1 MTLKD
6 DVRDIVTL
14 TNIFTESEEVNGFSD
29 LFEYEKYESEKYDT
43 LKKVVSL
50 SNNYLALLKLAVIN
64 DCTLKEIDELLKDE
78 KYSEAIEKLSDL
90 RELTE
95 GLISI
100 STVEDSERDDEK
112 SLAMKKLTYKIAGVD
127 Y

>member
-1 MTLKD
+1 MTIKD
-6 DVRDIVTL
+6 SVHDIVTL
-14 TNIFTESEEVNGFSD
+14 TNIFSDSEEINGFSD
-29 LFEYEKYESEKYDT
+29 LFEYEKYESEEYDT

-50 SNNYLALLKLAVIN
+50 SNNYLGLLKLAVIN
-64 DCTLKEIDELLKDE
+64 DCTLKEIDELFKDE

-95 GLISI
+95 GVIDI

>member
-1 MTLKD
+1 M
-6 DVRDIVTL
+6 
-14 TNIFTESEEVNGFSD
+14 
-29 LFEYEKYESEKYDT
+29 
-43 LKKVVSL
+43 
-50 SNNYLALLKLAVIN
+50 IN

-95 GLISI
+95 GVIDI

>member
-1 MTLKD
+1 MTIKD
-6 DVRDIVTL
+6 SVHDIVTL
-14 TNIFTESEEVNGFSD
+14 TNLFSESEEVNGFSD

-50 SNNYLALLKLAVIN
+50 SNNYLGLLKLAVIN

-95 GLISI
+95 GVIDI
-100 STVEDSERDDEK
+100 STVEDNERDDEK
-112 SLAMKKLTYKIAGVD
+112 SLAMKKLAYKIAGVD

>member
-6 DVRDIVTL
+6 NVRDIVTL
-14 TNIFTESEEVNGFSD
+14 TNLFSESEEVNGFSD

-50 SNNYLALLKLAVIN
+50 SNNYLGLLKLAVIN

-95 GLISI
+95 GVIGI

-112 SLAMKKLTYKIAGVD
+112 SLAMKKLAYKIAGVD